1 MCPSRSVSKYSTTV
15 RHRRRGGTDTQTMLR
30 DVSGISPGHYLRL
43 RRLKVARAAMLRS
56 EPATARVEE
65 VARRHGFTSSS
76 GLPRHTVSHSAKVP
90 RQHWRA

>member
-1 MCPSRSVSKYSTTV
+1 
-15 RHRRRGGTDTQTMLR
+15 MLR
-30 DVSGISPGHYLRL
+30 DVSGNRPGHYLRL

-76 GLPRHTVSHSAKVP
+76 GFAAAYRLAFGESPSTTLARLRH
-90 RQHWRA
+90 RGR